1 MKTPLLTT
9 TCLVA
14 LFVPAT
20 LHAQTA
26 EAPAGAPIDAS
37 QPPQNVAPAS
47 SVPAAAEPAQDK
59 GDIVV
64 TGSRIARRDYV
75 SDSPIV
81 TQSAD
86 QIRNSGTVNLETVLN
101 RLPQFVPGQ
110 GAYTPGQGGRAT
122 LNLRGLGEQR
132 NLILLDGR
140 RLPPATALG
149 VVNINIIPQGILSG
163 IETISGGASA
173 TYGSDAISGVVNF
186 KSKQS
191 FDGMQIDIQKG
202 VTERGDVPQTNVSL
216 LAGTASGDGDSHAL
230 ISLGYYDRARLY
242 GLDRPFYIRGA
253 PSATLFGG
261 TYVPSGTNLPTQA
274 AVSGVFA
281 KYGITKNVTNT
292 TPFGFNDNGTLY
304 AQQGAA
310 NYVPLS
316 TPYMFI
322 LNNGVSSS
330 STSQTDAAS
339 SERRYSVFAKADHKI
354 SDAIKVYAQGLF
366 IDDDVTL
373 SAGFVPSLLVTPLIP
388 VTNPNIPADLR
399 TILASRPDPNVPF
412 AYSRRFD
419 NLPQRVID
427 DRSTTWQF
435 LAGAGGELGLGDL
448 TWDLYGSKSETR
460 LVETFRHA
468 ILLSRL
474 NNLLAAP
481 DGGNSICAGGFNPFG
496 VAAGSTISKAC
507 GDYLSA
513 ETHAVTSVK
522 QDIVEGQFG
531 GSLFQFNGNPVK
543 FNISANYR
551 KDNYSFSPDA
561 SIVGKDVLSAIVA
574 PAAGGGRDVKE
585 IAGELSVPLMHDR
598 PFFRLLELDLGYRY
612 SDYAITGGVS
622 TYKASG
628 LWKPVS
634 MLLLRGGYEHAI
646 RAPGLAELF
655 ASATGG
661 LAQFGTPPNAG
672 DPCDSRSVARTGAN
686 AAKIRGLCIATGVP
700 VGIVDTFQYTTNA
713 IIGASSGSTSLRPE
727 IADTITF
734 GGVLHPQSSSPLLR
748 NLSFSVDYYNIRLK
762 NAISTIAP
770 GTVVNKCY
778 NLDGA
783 NSGYATDNFY
793 CGFIDRDASGGI
805 AIVSTPYVNLGGIST
820 SGIDFQLDWAAGV
833 GDLGLGDKFGRIALN
848 ATVSWLQHYKVS
860 QLPGNPFLE
869 YRNTIDSTPATG
881 LVLPNW
887 RSQAAFTYSIQ
898 PMDVGLTWMHVPGM
912 RDISSVT
919 RPASPSAGVGSYD
932 RLDLRVAFSIGDRY
946 QLSVNV
952 NNLTDRPPPVVAG
965 TPGLTQPGTYDIYGR
980 SFLMSVRAKF

>member
-9 TCLVA
+9 TCLMA

-26 EAPAGAPIDAS
+26 PSTTPADAPVDAS
-37 QPPQNVAPAS
+37 QPPQAAPSAPADAKTTDTTGT
-47 SVPAAAEPAQDK
+47 PE
-59 GDIVV
+59 IVV

-75 SDSPIV
+75 SDSPII
-81 TQSAD
+81 TRSAD
-86 QIRNSGTVNLETVLN
+86 QIKNSGSVNLESVLN

-140 RLPPATALG
+140 RLPPATPLG

-186 KSKQS
+186 KSLQS
-191 FDGMQIDIQKG
+191 FNGVQIDIQKG
-202 VTERGDVPQTNVSL
+202 ITDRGDVPQTNVNL
-216 LAGTASGDGDSHAL
+216 VAGMSSADGDSHAL
-230 ISLGYYDRARLY
+230 ISVGYYDRARFY
-242 GLDRPFYIRGA
+242 GLSRPFYIRGA
-253 PSATLFGG
+253 PSSTIFGG
-261 TYVPSGTNLPTQA
+261 TYVPAGTNLPTQA
-274 AVSGVFA
+274 AVSSVFA
-281 KYGITKNVTNT
+281 KYGITSGVSNT

-304 AQQGAA
+304 GQQGSA

-322 LNNGVSSS
+322 INNNVSSS

-339 SERRYSVFAKADHKI
+339 GETRYSIFAKFDHKVSSGVKI
-354 SDAIKVYAQGLF
+354 YAQGLF
-366 IDDDVTL
+366 VDDDVAL
-373 SAGFVPSLLVTPLIP
+373 SAGYVPSLLVSPIIP
-388 VTNPNIPADLR
+388 VTNPYIPADLR
-399 TILASRPDPNVPF
+399 TILASRPNPTAPF
-412 AYSRRFD
+412 NYSRRFD

-427 DRSTTWQF
+427 DRSTTWQI
-435 LAGAGGELGLGDL
+435 LVGAGGKLGAGDL
-448 TWDLYGSKSETR
+448 TWDIYGSKSETR
-460 LVETFRHA
+460 LVETFQHA

-474 NNLLAAP
+474 NNLLGAA
-481 DGGNSICAGGFNPFG
+481 DGGNSICTGGFNPFG
-496 VAAGSTISKAC
+496 VAAGSTISNAC
-507 GDYLSA
+507 ADYLSTQ
-513 ETHAVTSVK
+513 THAVTSVK
-522 QDIVEGQFG
+522 QDIVEAQVG
-531 GSLFQFNGNPVK
+531 GTLLRFNGNDVK

-551 KDNYSFSPDA
+551 KDTYSFSPDA
-561 SIVGKDVLSAIVA
+561 SIVNKDVLSAIVA
-574 PAAGGGRDVKE
+574 PTAGGSRNVKE
-585 IAGELSVPLMHDR
+585 IAGELSVPLLRER
-598 PFFRLLELDLGYRY
+598 PFFQLLELDLGYRY
-612 SDYAITGGVS
+612 SDYAISGGVS

-628 LWKPVS
+628 IWKPAS

-686 AAKIRGLCIATGVP
+686 AANLRGLCIATGVP

-713 IIGASSGSTSLRPE
+713 IIGASSGSKLLKPE
-727 IADTITF
+727 TADTLTLGAVF
-734 GGVLHPQSSSPLLR
+734 RPQSKSPLLS

-762 NAISTIAP
+762 DAISSIAP

-778 NLDGA
+778 NLDGS
-783 NSGYATDNFY
+783 NSTYSASNFY
-793 CGFIDRDASGGI
+793 CGFINRDASGGI
-805 AIVSTPYVNLGGIST
+805 ALVSTPYVNLGGINT
-820 SGIDFQLDWAAGV
+820 SGIDFQFDWST
-833 GDLGLGDKFGRIALN
+833 GLGVNDRLGHIALN

-869 YRNTIDSTPATG
+869 FKNTIDSTPATG

-887 RSQAAFTYSIQ
+887 RSQATLIYSIK
-898 PMDVGLTWMHVPGM
+898 PVDVGLTWIHIPGM
-912 RDISSVT
+912 RDVSSVT
-919 RPASPSAGVGSYD
+919 RPASPSAGVTSYD
-932 RLDLRVAFSIGDRY
+932 RLDLRIAFSIGDRY
-946 QLSVNV
+946 QLSFNV
-952 NNLTDRPPPVVAG
+952 NNLTDRTPLIVAG
-965 TPGLTQPGTYDIYGR
+965 TPGLTQPGSYDIYGR
-980 SFLMSVRAKF
+980 SYLMSLRAKF